1 MCYVINVVRD
11 GLKSP
16 ESHVL
21 HISFQNILNNHY
33 DTVFDIIHCF
43 NGLTHKDAKD
53 FKVFEIKEMPQELG
67 KIVFTNKY
75 KKNVDKF
82 YELLSKN
89 PKCSEKFV
97 ELFDTLPHNIE
108 SAIFVLKCRI
118 KSKKQ
123 LGGSVEKYGMTTRNM
138 FRVLHAYY
146 ALGMNILILLG
157 KKSIEKNFDVD
168 VPLETGKTDPFF
180 EPGVL
185 GVNSGS
191 GGLVGG
197 MGQDDKYRDAVRDFS
212 DRLYEQITEYLG
224 RVNQSVIETE
234 GYRELLALFTPEN
247 IGAYVNQIGLS
258 VAIDTLVPLETL
270 KLSSDVINFFLSQTA
285 DLTRRSKIKDADELK
300 GIQEK
305 LEVLKNN
312 LEDVIE
318 EFIQLVCFIKTEYVK
333 KGMLEV
339 DFSKS
344 LEKAKRRQ
352 GLEMKIECANVKKE
366 NNDNLQLNKDA
377 ADVIEPS
384 VKKENND
391 NLQLNKNP
399 APAAPAADV
408 IKPSPSVKN
417 TRIKRPV
424 LDSEKN
430 SLREKPYL
438 AQGGAL
444 NDELN
449 IITQTIN
456 NTKTSQTYL
465 QRELTSIVFILKH
478 SEDLI
483 SVITSTEGSSLREL
497 QSKQESIT
505 NEYNELKNCI
515 HSCKGAVRNDP
526 ILKN

>member
-318 EFIQLVCFIKTEYVK
+318 EFIQLICFIKTEYVK

-352 GLEMKIECANVKKE
+352 GLEMIIECANVKKE
-366 NNDNLQLNKDA
+366 NDNLQLNKDP
-377 ADVIEPS
+377 V
-384 VKKENND
+384 
-391 NLQLNKNP
+391 P
-399 APAAPAADV
+399 AVPAADV
-408 IKPSPSVKN
+408 EPSPSVKSTITKN
-417 TRIKRPV
+417 TRAPW
-424 LDSEKN
+424 LGSEKN
-430 SLREKPYL
+430 SENPFLAQPHLAQPYL

-449 IITQTIN
+449 VITQTIN
-456 NTKTSQTYL
+456 NTKSSRTYL
-465 QRELTSIVFILKH
+465 QKELTSIMFILKH
-478 SEDLI
+478 SNDLI
-483 SVITSTEGSSLREL
+483 SFIASTEGSSLREL

-505 NEYNELKNCI
+505 NEYDELKHYI
-515 HSCKGAVRNDP
+515 HSCKGTVRNDP

>member
-21 HISFQNILNNHY
+21 YISFQNILNNHY

-157 KKSIEKNFDVD
+157 KKSIEKNFDID
-168 VPLETGKTDPFF
+168 IPLETGKTDPFF
-180 EPGVL
+180 EPDK
-185 GVNSGS
+185 
-191 GGLVGG
+191 GLVGG

-212 DRLYEQITEYLG
+212 DKLYQQITEYLG

-318 EFIQLVCFIKTEYVK
+318 EFIQLVCFIKTEYLK

-339 DFSKS
+339 DFEKS

-352 GLEMKIECANVKKE
+352 RLEMKIECAYVKKE
-366 NNDNLQLNKDA
+366 NNDNLQLNRD
-377 ADVIEPS
+377 
-384 VKKENND
+384 
-391 NLQLNKNP
+391 P

-408 IKPSPSVKN
+408 IEPSHSVS
-417 TRIKRPV
+417 TRIKMPV

-465 QRELTSIVFILKH
+465 QKELTSIAFILKH

-483 SVITSTEGSSLREL
+483 SVIASTEGSSLREL

-505 NEYNELKNCI
+505 NEYDELKNCI
-515 HSCKGAVRNDP
+515 HSCKGTVRNDP